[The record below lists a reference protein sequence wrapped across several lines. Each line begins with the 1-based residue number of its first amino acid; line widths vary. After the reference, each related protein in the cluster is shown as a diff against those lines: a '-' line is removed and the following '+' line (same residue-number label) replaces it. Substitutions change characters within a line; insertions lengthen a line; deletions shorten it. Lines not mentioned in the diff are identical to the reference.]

1 MKQPLNLTKE
11 EQDLLLDM
19 LSEEIQK
26 VNNSNYSMQEYLN
39 PYREKVINI
48 YKKIVDNMYE
58 D

>member
-1 MKQPLNLTKE
+1 MKQPLNLTEE

-26 VNNSNYSMQEYLN
+26 VNNSNYSMREYLQ
-39 PYREKVINI
+39 PYREKVINL
-48 YKKIVDNMYE
+48 YKKIVSNMDE